1 MWGCWEL
8 KGKFPFYSEE
18 MRSLKDILAWLDP
31 RHRSDEF
38 RRSLRNSSWSLVD
51 YLFHPILLVLVTP
64 FLVFR
69 LGVERFGIWMLVS
82 AVTGAMGIF
91 SLGLGDA
98 TIKYVSSHNA
108 RKDVGSVIRV
118 VRCTLALYSLLG
130 LAAASVTFLLAS
142 FLVKHVFK
150 VGLAN
155 QELAVLAMRVGGVGL
170 AARFLDSVFLSALR
184 GLERHDLSARVT
196 IAVKFLTTAA
206 TVAVVAL
213 GYGVV
218 GILWATALLTGLSAW
233 AQARIVKDLVPAI
246 TFWPALD
253 RCSLSEIFGFG
264 IYSWFQ
270 GMAGVLVGQ
279 ADRLLIGA
287 LLGTSPLTYYSVCQR
302 VAMQVYA
309 VLSSAMGFLF
319 PHSSAAMEQ
328 GDMARLR
335 STYFRAL
342 SAVQVS
348 ATAMALPL
356 ILFARPILS
365 MWMGAD
371 FSRHAAPIL
380 QVLAFAY
387 ALIAT
392 SIVPYYFLNGT
403 GHVRL
408 NSLFSGISAG
418 VVAGTSALL
427 IPYLAGVGAALGKAS
442 SALTTSLVS
451 RTYLHW
457 KILCDRRWYAGAI
470 VLAPVAFPLALGFIW
485 VHGGG
490 PPQTG
495 PIGVLFGIILSSLAG
510 GLLAGVL
517 IYFTTPPSLFQSPS
531 LNANL

>member
-1 MWGCWEL
+1 ME
-8 KGKFPFYSEE
+8 FQFYSKEL
-18 MRSLKDILAWLDP
+18 RSLKDILALLDP
-31 RHRSDEF
+31 RRRSDEF

-51 YLFHPILLVLVTP
+51 YLLHPILLVLVTR

-69 LGVERFGIWMLVS
+69 LGVEHFGIWMLVG
-82 AVTGAMGIF
+82 ALTGAMGIF

-108 RKDVGSVIRV
+108 RKDVDSVIRV
-118 VRCTLALYSLLG
+118 VRCTLAVYGLLG
-130 LAAASVTFLLAS
+130 IAAAGVTFLLAS

-150 VGLAN
+150 VELAN
-155 QELAVLAMRVGGVGL
+155 QELAALAMRVGGVGL

-184 GLERHDLSARVT
+184 GLERYDLCARVT
-196 IAVKFLTTAA
+196 IVVKFLTTAA

-218 GILWATALLTGLSAW
+218 GILWATALLTGLSAL
-233 AQARIVKDLVPAI
+233 AQARIVRDLVPAI

-253 RCSLSEIFGFG
+253 RCSLSELFGFG
-264 IYSWFQ
+264 VYSWFQ
-270 GMAGVLVGQ
+270 GMAGILVGQ

-287 LLGTSPLTYYSVCQR
+287 LLGTSALTYYSVCQR
-302 VAMQVYA
+302 VAMQVHA
-309 VLSSAMGFLF
+309 VLAAAMGFLF
-319 PHSSAAMEQ
+319 PLSSAAMEQ
-328 GDMARLR
+328 GDIARLR
-335 STYFRAL
+335 STYFLAL
-342 SAVQVS
+342 SAASVS

-356 ILFARPILS
+356 ILFARNILS
-365 MWMGAD
+365 IWMGAD

-387 ALIAT
+387 ALLAT

-408 NSLFSGISAG
+408 NSLFSGISGG
-418 VVAGTSALL
+418 VVAGTTALL

-442 SALTTSLVS
+442 SSLTTGVIS
-451 RTYLHW
+451 RTYVHW

-470 VLAPVAFPLALGFIW
+470 VLAPVAFPLALGFLW
-485 VHGGG
+485 LRGGG
-490 PPQTG
+490 PPQTD
-495 PIGVLFGIILSSLAG
+495 PIGVLFGIILSSLVG

-517 IYFTTPPSLFQSPS
+517 VYFTTPSSLFQLPS
-531 LNANL
+531 LNVNL